1 MLTQVFAAVRQMLFL
16 SRDVEQNKVE
26 IAALKEQLAETN
38 ALVRQLAGDLQRVQE
53 REPHEREK
61 RLLRLENDLLRFERP
76 LPPQRKPPKGPK

>member
-1 MLTQVFAAVRQMLFL
+1 MLFL

-53 REPHEREK
+53 REQHEREK
-61 RLLRLENDLLRFERP
+61 LLLRLENVLLRFEHQ
-76 LPPQRKPPKGPK
+76 LPPSGSRRKRPK